1 MKAFFK
7 RMLEKL
13 SDAWYGMLPFL
24 ILLGVPLALC
34 VAIKWKD
41 IPKIIGSLTVIGRG
55 SWIFGILFVSFGAIG
70 CLSIYYAVI
79 NTVETIAKKLGNKW
93 AKIYAVVTLL
103 GYFAL
108 RILFERS

>member
-13 SDAWYGMLPFL
+13 SDVWYGMLPFL

-41 IPKIIGSLTVIGRG
+41 IPQIIGSLTEIGRG
-55 SWIFGILFVSFGAIG
+55 SWIFGILLVSFGAIG
-70 CLSIYYAVI
+70 HLSIYYAVI
-79 NTVETIAKKLGNKW
+79 NAVETIAKKLGKKW
-93 AKIYAVVTLL
+93 ATIYIVVTLL
-103 GYFAL
+103 GFVAL
-108 RILFERS
+108 KTLLERS

>member
-24 ILLGVPLALC
+24 VLLGAPLALC

-41 IPKIIGSLTVIGRG
+41 IPKIVGSLAEIGRG
-55 SWIFGILFVSFGAIG
+55 SWIFGILLVFFGSIG
-70 CLSIYYAVI
+70 FLSICCAVI

-93 AKIYAVVTLL
+93 ANIYIVITLL
-103 GYFAL
+103 GFVAL
-108 RILFERS
+108 KIILERS